1 MPRPRRA
8 HLFLPLALALILPGC
23 EDDTPDIT
31 GALRAVIRVTVE
43 PSPVPGIQNPLT
55 GSVSASYVVRIEELA
70 GLGGEVEFVSS
81 AIFDPASGQQVAL
94 NYFDTKA
101 LQVFVGTGRVEAGE
115 TLPVPQTLTYVL
127 PDFAKAASLV
137 VTVQV
142 KDDRDS
148 IVFQSLLVPIQ

>member
-8 HLFLPLALALILPGC
+8 HLFLPLVLALILPGC

-31 GALRAVIRVTVE
+31 GALRAVILVTVE
-43 PSPVPGIQNPLT
+43 PNPVPGIQNPLT
-55 GSVSASYVVRIEELA
+55 GSVSASYVVKIQELA
-70 GLGGEVEFVSS
+70 GLGGDVEFVSS

-101 LQVFVGTGRVEAGE
+101 LQVFVGSGRIEAGE
-115 TLPVPQTLTYVL
+115 TLLVPQTLSYVL
-127 PDFAKAASLV
+127 PDFTKAASLV

-148 IVFQSLLVPIQ
+148 IVYQSLLVPIQ